1 LAGAFLSIASLTSAL
16 TRNQVVAFILAVM
29 ISLLLILCGWRPITD
44 PLSAWAPA
52 WLVDAVTAV
61 GVMTHFD
68 SVQRGV
74 VDSRD
79 LLFFISV
86 IVFSLFTTSVILRAH
101 RA

>member
-1 LAGAFLSIASLTSAL
+1 
-16 TRNQVVAFILAVM
+16 LAVV
-29 ISLLLILCGWRPITD
+29 ICLFLILCGWRPITD

-52 WLVDAVTAV
+52 WLVDAVTSI
-61 GVMTHFD
+61 GVITHFE
-68 SVQRGV
+68 SIQRGV

-79 LLFFISV
+79 LLYFASV